1 VVYSREAEIDNYRFK
16 TRERVFQNGRTTT
29 ERLVREV
36 EELTGSTLEGRRML
50 DYGCGVGR
58 LALPLSEHCDHVYG
72 LDVTLGVL
80 EEAAANAERLGVSNA
95 EWLEADR
102 LASLSGS
109 YDFVLT
115 VHVLQHIQT
124 RKGERVF
131 SQLVEGLT
139 PGGIAYINVVLRPKH
154 PLRSVARWIWRSP
167 SSRRPRRKSGERRS
181 LVDRLQFWD
190 LSYAYMMRNSYSLDR
205 LGRLLQEQGIARW
218 HVRVEP
224 GGGGRAYDGATL
236 VFVKD

>member
-1 VVYSREAEIDNYRFK
+1 MVYSRDAEIDNYRFK
-16 TRERVFQNGRTTT
+16 TRERVFQNGRTSA
-29 ERLVREV
+29 ERLARAV
-36 EELTGSTLEGRRML
+36 ETETGVALDGRRVL

-58 LALPLSEHCDHVYG
+58 LALPLAERCEHVYG

-80 EEAAANAERLGVSNA
+80 EEAAANAERLGVGNA

-115 VHVLQHIQT
+115 VHVLQHIPT
-124 RKGERVF
+124 RQGERIV
-131 SQLVEGLT
+131 SQLVAGLA
-139 PGGIAYINVVLRPKH
+139 PGGVGYINVVLRPRN
-154 PLRSVARWIWRSP
+154 PMLNVARRIWRSP
-167 SSRRPRRKSGERRS
+167 FGRRPRRKSGKAAPR
-181 LVDRLQFWD
+181 LDRLRVWD

-205 LGRLLQEQGIARW
+205 LGRLLLAQGIIRW

-236 VFVKD
+236 IFVKE